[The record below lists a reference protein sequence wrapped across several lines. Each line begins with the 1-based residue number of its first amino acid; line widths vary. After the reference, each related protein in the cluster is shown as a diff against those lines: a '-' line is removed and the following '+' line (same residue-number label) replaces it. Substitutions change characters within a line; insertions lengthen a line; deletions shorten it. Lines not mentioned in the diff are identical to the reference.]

1 MSCFRVSRMRGHKA
15 ANVIFFHQSWAG
27 LKKKNGAVTNSF
39 PPGSE
44 QLAKLIFK
52 LAIAAQR
59 CPATDS
65 KTNIFT
71 SLRQSHWHEMNLC
84 LPFHYFF
91 LLPNMRIGIF
101 IFSTFSSRSLEILPL
116 FFFFFLITPPTFI
129 HLSCFLHKVVWAA
142 HKGGEWKGVPKKK
155 KKVGEGW
162 PGIYGLTSVRVLEF
176 YGAFAC
182 VSVGII
188 HLGWQWRGYR

>member
-59 CPATDS
+59 CPATDI
-65 KTNIFT
+65 KQIF
-71 SLRQSHWHEMNLC
+71 
-84 LPFHYFF
+84 LPHYDRVTDMRWICVF
-91 LLPNMRIGIF
+91 LSI
-101 IFSTFSSRSLEILPL
+101 IFSCCPTCALEFSSLALFLPGL
-116 FFFFFLITPPTFI
+116 WKYCPPFFFLITPLTFI
-129 HLSCFLHKVVWAA
+129 HLSCFLHKMWCEQ
-142 HKGGEWKGVPKKK
+142 HIREESGGVPKKK
-155 KKVGEGW
+155 NKSGGGLAWHLWVDLGEGVGVLW
-162 PGIYGLTSVRVLEF
+162 SVCMCVRWDNPSWVTMEGL
-176 YGAFAC
+176 
-182 VSVGII
+182 
-188 HLGWQWRGYR
+188 